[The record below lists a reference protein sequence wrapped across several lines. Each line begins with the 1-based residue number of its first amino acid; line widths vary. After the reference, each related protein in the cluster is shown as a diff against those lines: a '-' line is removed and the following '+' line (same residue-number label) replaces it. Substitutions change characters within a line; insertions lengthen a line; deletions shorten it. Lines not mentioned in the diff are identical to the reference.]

1 MTMDTD
7 DISREEYWKYLLEY
21 MDKFGEA
28 LDSLEHTLHDD
39 YEEPLNDRTDDV

>member
-1 MTMDTD
+1 MTTD
-7 DISREEYWKYLLEY
+7 IDNIPIEEYWKYLLEY

-28 LDSLEHTLHDD
+28 LDSLDYALYDD